1 MSQPMIS
8 VWRLHPRGVVIKPAD
23 PTMGGQAPASAKK
36 YCGPYMHAN
45 ASGFYLHSP
54 IDLDLSFDP
63 GRPIPWQWNI
73 HGNGYTDDEVAIT
86 QEMPIRHLHFRREM
100 LKRRTKLFLS
110 GENNEPLHTAQ
121 IWTGCIF
128 KTPPQWSL
136 WVRSPINREYGVPFR
151 IEEGILEADWLSY
164 DLWLNLKF
172 IRFGEEAHIRR
183 DGPPLAQLVPIPR
196 PAYEPWRLR
205 ESLISPENP
214 EAQVIFDEWI
224 DYNWEKFHAREGGVK
239 DSATYTRRRR
249 KQRNGS

>member
-23 PTMGGQAPASAKK
+23 PTLGGQAPASAKK

-110 GENNEPLHTAQ
+110 GRTTSRFIPHRYGLVVFSRRPLSGHCGCGAQ
-121 IWTGCIF
+121 STVNMAF
-128 KTPPQWSL
+128 HSASK
-136 WVRSPINREYGVPFR
+136 
-151 IEEGILEADWLSY
+151 
-164 DLWLNLKF
+164 
-172 IRFGEEAHIRR
+172 
-183 DGPPLAQLVPIPR
+183 
-196 PAYEPWRLR
+196 R
-205 ESLISPENP
+205 ESWKP
-214 EAQVIFDEWI
+214 
-224 DYNWEKFHAREGGVK
+224 
-239 DSATYTRRRR
+239 T
-249 KQRNGS
+249 GSLMIYG